1 MPILPDETIKLKH
14 EEFDF
19 SSLSALIKNIREER
33 RKFVEIF
40 SRMVKIAERFKEGI
54 EKVH

>member
-1 MPILPDETIKLKH
+1 MPILPDEAIKLKH

-33 RKFVEIF
+33 RKFV
-40 SRMVKIAERFKEGI
+40 
-54 EKVH
+54 